1 MQSLNLALIALTSA
15 VYMLHMHQT
24 LAFTLQPTPGVA
36 GRVQHVNVGVNKA
49 TFLTTVS
56 NYQLKRHNKVA
67 SVLLWAGGFEYNEED
82 AQYDDIENPFKK
94 DDSYDG
100 DTGELKVDP
109 ARLLGPRLK
118 GSSLYLVGMMGSG
131 KSSVG
136 NVLAK
141 RMGSYNFLDTDT
153 IIENATGMSIPAIFE
168 AEGEEGFRDVEAQVL
183 DSVQAYVRCVVS
195 TGGGIVCRQMNW
207 SKLQTGIVAWL
218 NVEPEVIMS
227 RIEGTDRP
235 LLQTEDPLA
244 TLKGLLE
251 ERTSKYGQADVE
263 IKVTAD
269 MDENAVVDALVKEI
283 HEFIDNN
290 PPAWKQAKEK
300 AQSEGLDWVK

>member
-1 MQSLNLALIALTSA
+1 MQSLNLAFIALTSA
-15 VYMLHMHQT
+15 VCMHTHQT

-36 GRVQHVNVGVNKA
+36 GRVQHVNVAVNKA
-49 TFLTTVS
+49 TFLKTPS
-56 NYQLKRHNKVA
+56 YQLKRHNKVA
-67 SVLLWAGGFEYNEED
+67 SVVLWAGGFEYNEED

-94 DDSYDG
+94 DDSYDR

-168 AEGEEGFRDVEAQVL
+168 AEGEEGFRNVEAQVL
-183 DSVQAYVRCVVS
+183 DSVQAYVRCV
-195 TGGGIVCRQMNW
+195 G
-207 SKLQTGIVAWL
+207 
-218 NVEPEVIMS
+218 
-227 RIEGTDRP
+227 
-235 LLQTEDPLA
+235 
-244 TLKGLLE
+244 
-251 ERTSKYGQADVE
+251 
-263 IKVTAD
+263 
-269 MDENAVVDALVKEI
+269 
-283 HEFIDNN
+283 
-290 PPAWKQAKEK
+290 
-300 AQSEGLDWVK
+300 